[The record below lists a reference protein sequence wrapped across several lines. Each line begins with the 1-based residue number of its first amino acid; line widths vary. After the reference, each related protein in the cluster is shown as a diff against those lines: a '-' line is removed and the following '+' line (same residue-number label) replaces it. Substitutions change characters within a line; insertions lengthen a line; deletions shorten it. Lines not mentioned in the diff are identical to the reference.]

1 MSIDAKEKTMPAGQF
16 KQMCLGVLD
25 DVAKTGVELVITKR
39 NRPVAR
45 LIPITQSKVH
55 ERAVLKRLRGQGK
68 MLVAEAVFLEPIH
81 DAGWHVLDEE

>member
-25 DVAKTGVELVITKR
+25 
-39 NRPVAR
+39 
-45 LIPITQSKVH
+45 SKVH

-81 DAGWHVLDEE
+81 QPQIDLL